1 MPLVAMIALI
11 HLITAMAK
19 ARVRRTKDNK
29 PKSRCLDC
37 NFAHIQYAANGRR
50 ATSCTF
56 NGGVRPVALDVLY
69 CTDFRVRDPVVEC
82 RPLGFVRLDC
92 VERELVKSEIHSE
105 CFAGGEDEGY
115 FLIGRP
121 QVQVLPWR

>member
-19 ARVRRTKDNK
+19 ARVRRAKVNK
-29 PKSRCLDC
+29 AKSRCGDC
-37 NFAHIQYAANGRR
+37 NFAHLQYAANRRR

-69 CTDFRVRDPVVEC
+69 CTDCRVRDSVAES
-82 RPLGFVRLDC
+82 RPIGFVRLEDQRQ
-92 VERELVKSEIHSE
+92 EFAEAGIHT
-105 CFAGGEDEGY
+105 
-115 FLIGRP
+115 
-121 QVQVLPWR
+121 